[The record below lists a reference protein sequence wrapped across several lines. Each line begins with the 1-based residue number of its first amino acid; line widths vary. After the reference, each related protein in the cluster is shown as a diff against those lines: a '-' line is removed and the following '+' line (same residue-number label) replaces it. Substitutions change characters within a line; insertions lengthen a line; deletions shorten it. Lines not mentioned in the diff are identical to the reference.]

1 MKKKRPAAEQPTE
14 PMGRRS
20 VIKAGAKV
28 IPALAMMGLA
38 LTANPQQVQAGC
50 VGGTCKAVCSE
61 TCNNNCTGD
70 CMGSCRGGC
79 GGCDGTCTSSSGR

>member
-1 MKKKRPAAEQPTE
+1 MKKRTI
-14 PMGRRS
+14 GRRALITS
-20 VIKAGAKV
+20 GAKV
-28 IPALAMMGLA
+28 IPALAVLGLA
-38 LTANPQQVQAGC
+38 LTAGAQPARADC
-50 VGGTCKAVCSE
+50 FGGNCKAVCAE